1 MFNLDTKVAIVTGGA
16 QGIGRSIAL
25 SLADQGAQVS
35 IVDILVDEARS
46 VCDEIGPKAQAYEAD
61 LAKVTEINKVVNEII
76 SDHGKIDVLVNNAGI
91 CPRLRFIDSTEE
103 DWDNLNNV
111 NAKSQ
116 YFMMQAVCPHMKKQG
131 GGRIINMAS
140 SSGRIGSMNN
150 ASIYSGTKG
159 SVIMFSKAVA
169 REVAKDGILIN
180 CIAPGLIAT
189 PLITD
194 LPQNQLDI
202 LYTQIPLGRLGE
214 PKEVASVVTF
224 LASDEASYLTGAVID
239 ITGGWQMP

>member
-1 MFNLDTKVAIVTGGA
+1 MFSLDDKLAIVTGGA
-16 QGIGRSIAL
+16 RGIGRSIAL
-25 SLADQGAQVS
+25 SLADQGSQVA
-35 IVDILVDEARS
+35 IVDILPEEASS
-46 VCDEIGPKAQAYEAD
+46 VCDEIGHKAQAYAAD
-61 LAKVTEINKVVNEII
+61 LAKVPEINKVINKII
-76 SDHGKIDVLVNNAGI
+76 SDHGKIDILVNNAGI
-91 CPRLRFIDSTEE
+91 CPRLPFGDSPED
-103 DWDNLNNV
+103 DWDHMNNV

-116 YFMMQAVCPHMKKQG
+116 YFMMQAVCPYMKKQG

-194 LPQNQLDI
+194 LPQEQLDI

-214 PKEVASVVTF
+214 PKEVAAIVAF

-239 ITGGWQMP
+239 VTGGWKMP

>member
-46 VCDEIGPKAQAYEAD
+46 VCDEIGPKAQTYEAD

-239 ITGGWQMP
+239 VTGGWQMP

>member
-1 MFNLDTKVAIVTGGA
+1 MFSLDSKVAIVTGGA
-16 QGIGRSIAL
+16 RGIGRSIAL
-25 SLADQGAQVS
+25 SLAGQGAQLA
-35 IVDILVDEARS
+35 IVDILFDEASS
-46 VCDEIGPKAQAYEAD
+46 VCNEIGTKAQSYAAD
-61 LAKVTEINKVVNEII
+61 LANVPEIYKVVERII

-91 CPRLRFIDSTEE
+91 CPRLRFVDSTEE
-103 DWDNLNNV
+103 DWDRLNNV

-116 YFMMQAVCPHMKKQG
+116 YFMMQAVCPHMKRQG

-180 CIAPGLIAT
+180 CVAPGLIAT

-194 LPQNQLDI
+194 LPQEQLKI
-202 LYTQIPLGRLGE
+202 LYKQIPLKRLGQ
-214 PKEVASVVTF
+214 PKEVAAVVTF

-239 ITGGWQMP
+239 VTGGWKMP